1 MSSCQTKAK
10 GLQTS
15 ETGKKGWRH
24 IQLTSSAQDFKGRS
38 CGYLDGDLVS
48 DRHTT
53 PYGPPQHEI
62 QGHPR
67 LGVMQPWY
75 AKRQAQT
82 WYDDILM
89 TSCMAMLAMLLPLA
103 FPSERSNTCLT
114 PALLSNEKYGL
125 KRDTPITPQLTRL
138 ITKHE
143 DLQEH
148 LVAFQPSTLEVNPEE
163 MKYVMS

>member
-1 MSSCQTKAK
+1 MSFGFKVPYRHFRADLIYVCECVWALFVSSCQTKAK

-15 ETGKKGWRH
+15 ETWKKGWRH

-75 AKRQAQT
+75 AKCQAQT
-82 WYDDILM
+82 WYDDILHGN
-89 TSCMAMLAMLLPLA
+89 A
-103 FPSERSNTCLT
+103 
-114 PALLSNEKYGL
+114 
-125 KRDTPITPQLTRL
+125 
-138 ITKHE
+138 
-143 DLQEH
+143 
-148 LVAFQPSTLEVNPEE
+148 PSTCFILLFHLSVQTPELHLPYLATKSMDWKE
-163 MKYVMS
+163 IH